1 MKKYTILLMMTV
13 LFITACAQP
22 ITGTISGYIKDAGN
36 ATIIGATVQLLR
48 ANDSTILKSAA
59 TNERGKFQFSNTP
72 NGIYHLI
79 VTAIGQKKFTSAAL
93 TIDSVHNN
101 ILLPV
106 LIMLSAKKTE
116 LAEVVVKARRP
127 LIVQEIDKTVV
138 NVESLITSATSN
150 ALEVLEKTPGVTVTS
165 NGDISLNGRSGIL
178 VLIDGRST
186 YMSGQDLAVYLKS
199 LPGALLEKIELMDN
213 PPARYDAAGNAI
225 INIRLKKNRAGGF
238 TGNISTGYTQG
249 KYNRNNNALNLN
261 YNYKKINLF
270 SNIGYNYEKNYNKDN
285 YDRRFYNSLNEEI
298 ANISLVNN
306 QLSKGNNINLNLGA
320 DYTPSANTTIGFLVN
335 INKGKRNGW
344 NTNSSESYNAKIQAD
359 STATGNTATVD
370 NRTNFGANF
379 NFLHKFG
386 KSGKELSVETNYLHY
401 GGNGNQDLQNF
412 VYRPDSAQISNNNF
426 LYLLSSDI
434 TIYAVKADYVHPLK
448 NNIKLETGF
457 KSSVVNN
464 DNPFKYYNTTG
475 ASPII
480 DNSQSNHFKYHEN
493 INAVYVN
500 SQAKWK
506 RFGAQLGL
514 RVENTQARGH
524 QLGNDSVKESQFTKN
539 YTEIFPSAFLSYK
552 LDTTGKNSLT
562 FSVTRRI
569 GRPNYQ
575 ALNPFLFM
583 RDKYTFTG
591 GNPLLGPQ
599 FQYRYELRYQ
609 HKQFL
614 RMGLSYNRFSN
625 VIFTTT
631 EAVGNVFISKPG
643 NIAKGFMLLL
653 NTGITVS
660 PLKWWNLNSDVLL
673 SRAALNGMAY
683 TEKLNPGVFMAR
695 INVLNQLQFKNGWAA
710 EAGAYYASR
719 DLTGQAI
726 TSPMI
731 RANAAVQKKIWKD
744 KGSIRLS
751 FDDIFHSWIYHNS
764 SVSLKQ
770 AQYFQVSETDSQRI
784 GIAFTYRFGKTS
796 FARKS
801 KNNNNASEEEKG
813 RVD

>member
-1 MKKYTILLMMTV
+1 MKKASSFLTLMV
-13 LFITACAQP
+13 LYITCYCQP
-22 ITGTISGYIKDAGN
+22 LPGVISGYIKN
-36 ATIIGATVQLLR
+36 IKNEVITGATVKLLN
-48 ANDSTILKSAA
+48 AHDSIVLKSAA
-59 TNERGKFQFSNTP
+59 SNEAGKFQFSHTQ
-72 NGIYHLI
+72 NGIYKLL
-79 VTAIGQKKFTSAAL
+79 VTAIGQKEFISATL
-93 TIDSVHNN
+93 TIDSMHGN
-101 ILLPV
+101 ISLPV
-106 LIMLSAKKTE
+106 IIMLPASTTS
-116 LAEVVVKARRP
+116 LTEVVVKARRP

-138 NVESLITSATSN
+138 NVESMITSATSN

-165 NGDISLNGRSGIL
+165 NGEISLNGRNGIL

-186 YMSGQDLAVYLKS
+186 YMSAQDLAAYLKS
-199 LPGALLEKIELMDN
+199 LPGSLLDKIELMDN

-238 TGNISTGYTQG
+238 TGNVSLGYTQG
-249 KYNRNNNALNLN
+249 KYARNNDGINLN

-270 SNIGYNYEKNYNKDN
+270 SNIGYNYEKNYSADN
-285 YDRRFYNSLNEEI
+285 YDRRFFNSSNEPVSTV
-298 ANISLVNN
+298 SLINK
-306 QLSKGNNINLNLGA
+306 QQSRGNNSNLNLGV
-320 DYTPSANTTIGFLVN
+320 DYAPSANTTFGIL
-335 INKGKRNGW
+335 INMNGGKRKGW
-344 NTNSSESYNAKIQAD
+344 LNSSNENYNAKTRPD
-359 STATGNTATVD
+359 STGTGTTATD
-370 NRTNFGANF
+370 DKRNNFGANL

-386 KSGKELSVETNYLHY
+386 KTGRELSAETNYLHY
-401 GGNGNQDLQNF
+401 SGNGDQVLQNT
-412 VYRPDSAQISNNNF
+412 VYHADGTELSANNF
-426 LYLLSSDI
+426 LYMLSSDI
-434 TIYAVKADYVHPLK
+434 TIYTLKADYVHPLK
-448 NNIKLETGF
+448 NNVRLEAGF
-457 KSSVVNN
+457 KSSVVDNN
-464 DNPFKYYNTTG
+464 NPANYYNTNG
-475 ASPII
+475 PLPLI
-480 DNSQSNHFKYHEN
+480 DNNQSNHFKYHEN

-514 RVENTQARGH
+514 RAENTQANGH
-524 QLGNDSVKESQFTKN
+524 QLGNDSVNESRFTKN

-552 LDTTGKNSLT
+552 LDTLGKNSLT

-575 ALNPFLFM
+575 ALNPFIFV
-583 RDKYTFTG
+583 RDKYTYTG

-631 EAVGNVFISKPG
+631 EAVGNIFISKPD
-643 NIAKGFMLLL
+643 NIARGYMILL
-653 NTGITVS
+653 NTGVTVS
-660 PLKWWNLNSDVLL
+660 PVKWWSLNTDILL

-683 TEKLNPGVFMAR
+683 SEKLNPKVFMAR
-695 INVLNQLQFKNGWAA
+695 INTLNQLQFNKGWAA
-710 EAGAYYASR
+710 EAGAYYASK
-719 DLTGQAI
+719 DLNGQAI

-770 AQYFQVSETDSQRI
+770 AQYFQVTESDTRRI
-784 GIAFTYRFGKTS
+784 GLAFTYRFGKSS

-801 KNNNNASEEEKG
+801 KNNNNASDEEKG